1 MTMHI
6 RTQQETQFDAASLGS
21 TMLRINT
28 GRMPIRH
35 AGTCVLDHGG
45 GETNV
50 TEGLCRV
57 FAQRGTILSATVRS
71 EVGEL
76 LESKWRSS
84 GASTEHVHWFDYQA
98 TKGPRIGIN
107 YVDEG
112 FGIRSVKGVSDRSN
126 EAAGF
131 LKPEHFDFERIFG
144 EQGVRVLQ
152 IGGIFLGLSEGTT
165 AVVKAA
171 VAAAKKYGTLV
182 SCDLNYRATLW
193 DDRGGESAAHAVMRE
208 IVPQVDVLF
217 GNHSD
222 YNKALGFEFPESEKP
237 KEWSMWTEEQRRG
250 WQISHE
256 PFEQVIE
263 QVRTEF
269 PQPKV
274 FATNIR
280 KEIDTSTHA
289 WTGSMW
295 YDGKFHRAPQIL
307 DLKVMDRV
315 GGGDSFASG
324 LLYGILQGWEP
335 ADWLKCG
342 WAHGALKAT
351 CPGDVSL
358 VSLAD
363 VTRVMKGGSAEMK
376 R

>member
-1 MTMHI
+1 MKI
-6 RTQQETQFDAASLGS
+6 RPKSETKFDFASLGS

-35 AGTCVLDHGG
+35 AETCTLNHGG

-50 TEGLCRV
+50 TEGACRV
-57 FAQRGTILSATVRS
+57 FKQRGAILSASVKS

-76 LESKWRSS
+76 LDAKWRSS
-84 GASTEHVHWFDYQA
+84 GASTEHVKWFDYQA
-98 TKGPRIGIN
+98 TTGPRIGIN
-107 YVDEG
+107 FVDEG

-131 LKPEHFDFERIFG
+131 LKPSDFDFEKIFG
-144 EQGVRVLQ
+144 EQGVRVLV
-152 IGGIFLGLSEGTT
+152 IGGIFLGLSQGTT
-165 AVVKAA
+165 EVVKAA
-171 VAAAKKYGTLV
+171 VEIAKKYGTIIA
-182 SCDLNYRATLW
+182 CDLNYRATLW
-193 DDRGGESAAHAVMRE
+193 DDRGGEKAAHKVMRE
-208 IVPQVDVLF
+208 IVPLVDVLF

-222 YNKALGFEFPESEKP
+222 YNKALGYTFPEREKP
-237 KEWSMWTEEQRRG
+237 KDWAMYTEDQRRA

-256 PFEQVIE
+256 PFEEVIDK
-263 QVRTEF
+263 VRVDF
-269 PQPKV
+269 PQPSV

-280 KEIDTSTHA
+280 KELDTSTHA

-295 YDGKFHRAPQIL
+295 HDGTFHRAPMIL

-324 LLYGILQGWEP
+324 LLYGLLEGMEP

-363 VTRVMKGGSAEMK
+363 VKRVMEGGSAEMV